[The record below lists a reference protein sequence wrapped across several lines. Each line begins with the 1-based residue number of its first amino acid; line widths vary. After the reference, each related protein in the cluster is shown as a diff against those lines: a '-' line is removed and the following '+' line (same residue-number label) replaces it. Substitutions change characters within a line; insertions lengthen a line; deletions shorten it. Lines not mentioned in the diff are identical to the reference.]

1 MKKAGHSNSATCI
14 RARSNVILSPIRF
27 LFILAILS
35 PLTVSAGE
43 FTFLTEHPG
52 RVSAL
57 VTVANALPSRLSR
70 ADAAVYK
77 RNLERLRDLL
87 TSQPV
92 FNPPRG
98 VEVIGYLRPLDELP
112 TNTRVP
118 VPGFGY
124 LRFHFYHESS
134 KTGLPVRIC
143 CTTDEI
149 YLTVNNPDAG
159 LDVFG
164 GSGFPSKAFYEP
176 RQVGELDGFPVY
188 RMDSGDEVIVLSRNG
203 TPPWIPVT
211 REEYVKAYLK
221 NWRKEAAEA
230 PPADTITPEIVRR
243 HEAALAGMS
252 AEERRMQARHWAYD
266 PFEPTLA
273 PADSDEGRPLVRT
286 NPAWFDPSLPRGA
299 FQLIILRFC
308 YTGNLNHENPGLTEH
323 GDISPFRVWEALH
336 TSNWTQISGALTK
349 R

>member
-1 MKKAGHSNSATCI
+1 MKRPGHSNSATCI
-14 RARSNVILSPIRF
+14 RASSNTLLFLIIY
-27 LFILAILS
+27 LFILAIVS

-52 RVSAL
+52 RVSAP

-87 TSQPV
+87 ISQPV

-112 TNTRVP
+112 VNTRVP

-159 LDVFG
+159 LDACGVPG
-164 GSGFPSKAFYEP
+164 LSGKAFYEP
-176 RQVGELDGFPVY
+176 KQVVEQDGFPVY
-188 RMDSGDEVIVLSRNG
+188 RMDNGDEVIVLVRSSA
-203 TPPWIPVT
+203 PPWIPLT
-211 REEYVKAYLK
+211 REEYVSAWLK
-221 NWRKEAAEA
+221 NWRKIAAES

-243 HEAALAGMS
+243 HEAALAAMS
-252 AEERRMQARHWAYD
+252 AEERRMQARELAHD

-273 PADSDEGRPLVRT
+273 PVGSDEGRPLVRT
-286 NPAWFDPSLPRGA
+286 NP
-299 FQLIILRFC
+299 
-308 YTGNLNHENPGLTEH
+308 
-323 GDISPFRVWEALH
+323 
-336 TSNWTQISGALTK
+336 
-349 R
+349 

>member
-1 MKKAGHSNSATCI
+1 MNKPGRGIIATCI
-14 RARSNVILSPIRF
+14 RALSDVLSSPTRSL
-27 LFILAILS
+27 LILAILS
-35 PLTVSAGE
+35 PLAASAGE

-52 RVSAL
+52 RVSAP

-87 TSQPV
+87 ISQPV
-92 FNPPRG
+92 FTPPRG

-112 TNTRVP
+112 ANTRVP

-159 LDVFG
+159 LDACGVPG
-164 GSGFPSKAFYEP
+164 LSGKAFYEP
-176 RQVGELDGFPVY
+176 KQAGEQDGFPVY
-188 RMDSGDEVIVLSRNG
+188 RMDNGDELIVLSRSA
-203 TPPWIPVT
+203 TPPWIPLT
-211 REEYVKAYLK
+211 REEYVNAWLK
-221 NWRKEAAEA
+221 NWRKVAAES

-252 AEERRMQARHWAYD
+252 AEERRMQARELAYD

-273 PADSDEGRPLVRT
+273 PVGSDEGRPLVRT
-286 NPAWFDPSLPRGA
+286 NPAWFDRSLPRAA
-299 FQLIILRFC
+299 FQLLLLRFC

-336 TSNWTQISGALTK
+336 TSNWTRISGALAGT
-349 R
+349 